1 MLIRRELQLRNSH
14 PNHIII
20 EHRTLHPNEYRDTR
34 SPEFRQHS
42 STSTL
47 GPFPSDG
54 GLSIERASKSSS
66 LVHSILEAY
75 DKDILEFASDQF
87 LDLAVAIRFKSI
99 DARELVGISA
109 EAERLGY
116 SKTDIIDDEELVCK
130 GSPSRL
136 DASGPSKPPAT
147 IDGQCYSISKASSQ
161 LPSFENSQASARTNT
176 THVQQGGSLSMNEHF
191 NSDPGEA
198 ATPKKERSYD
208 VQSARRV
215 VSRREMVSP
224 AARAIG
230 RRGQRE
236 YSRVEFGPRVAAHI
250 TKSTKG
256 PRAQQIHDMEGG
268 VHIQNRRPR
277 KLVKTSAARQS
288 SLSSTKRTELV
299 VISDSEPESEHLDD
313 N

>member
-1 MLIRRELQLRNSH
+1 MDIA
-14 PNHIII
+14 
-20 EHRTLHPNEYRDTR
+20 T
-34 SPEFRQHS
+34 PEAQSFGDHS

-47 GPFPSDG
+47 GPFPSDAALDDA

-75 DKDILEFASDQF
+75 GKDILEFASDQF
-87 LDLAVAIRFKSI
+87 LDLAVAIRFKTI
-99 DARELVGISA
+99 DARELLGMLA

-116 SKTDIIDDEELVCK
+116 SKTDIIDDEELVCER
-130 GSPSRL
+130 SPSRP

-161 LPSFENSQASARTNT
+161 LPSFENSQATARTNT
-176 THVQQGGSLSMNEHF
+176 THVKQGGSLSVNEHLG
-191 NSDPGEA
+191 SDPGEP
-198 ATPKKERSYD
+198 ATPEKQRSYG
-208 VQSARRV
+208 VQSTRRV
-215 VSRREMVSP
+215 VFRRDGVSP

-230 RRGQRE
+230 REGQRE
-236 YSRVEFGPRVAAHI
+236 FSRVGSGPRVAAHI

-277 KLVKTSAARQS
+277 KLGKTSAARQS
-288 SLSSTKRTELV
+288 SATSAKRTELV